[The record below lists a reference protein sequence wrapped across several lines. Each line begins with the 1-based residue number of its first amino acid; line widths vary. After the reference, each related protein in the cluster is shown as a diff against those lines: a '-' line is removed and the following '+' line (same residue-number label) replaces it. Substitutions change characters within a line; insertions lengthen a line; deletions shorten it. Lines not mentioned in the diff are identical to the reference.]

1 VYSGDAAKSCVGSR
15 LLRSASCPI
24 GYELANEGGDQR
36 VILFDGSASNALAH
50 AAEEHLIQQ
59 PNHTVRP

>member
-1 VYSGDAAKSCVGSR
+1 
-15 LLRSASCPI
+15 
-24 GYELANEGGDQR
+24 
-36 VILFDGSASNALAH
+36 LFDGSASNALAH